1 MALIKIDNSASVNNK
16 KLDNILRKGT
26 TFVGAFSKTC
36 PHCVNMQSEWNKFIS
51 SVNEKNI
58 KATILEIDSAILSSI
73 KNPLINNNVEGF
85 PSLFIIKNNK
95 FVTQYNQ
102 DRKANNFLQFLSKY
116 VSKMPTKHTRRAR
129 RKGTRNNKRFFTL
142 KNRNKSQ

>member
-1 MALIKIDNSASVNNK
+1 MPYIKLENSINNDK
-16 KLDNILRKGT
+16 INSILNKGT

-36 PHCVNMQSEWNKFIS
+36 PHCVNMQSEWKKFIS
-51 SVNEKNI
+51 SVKEKKI

-85 PSLFIIKNNK
+85 PSLFIVKNNK

-102 DRKANNFLQFLSKY
+102 ERKANNFLQFLSKY
-116 VSKMPTKHTRRAR
+116 ASKMPVKHSRRVR
-129 RKGTRNNKRFFTL
+129 RKGRNNKHFLTI
-142 KNRNKSQ
+142 KNRH

>member
-1 MALIKIDNSASVNNK
+1 MPHIKLENKVNNE
-16 KLDNILRKGT
+16 KLNKLLRNGT

-36 PHCVNMQSEWNKFIS
+36 PHCVNMQSEWKKFAS
-51 SVNEKNI
+51 SVKEKNI

-85 PSLFIIKNNK
+85 PSLFIVKNNK

-102 DRKANNFLQFLSKY
+102 ERKANNFLQFLSKY
-116 VSKMPTKHTRRAR
+116 ASNRNTRR
-129 RKGTRNNKRFFTL
+129 KRGSKKHFLTI
-142 KNRNKSQ
+142 KNR

>member
-1 MALIKIDNSASVNNK
+1 MPHIKIENKVNNE
-16 KLDNILRKGT
+16 KLNKLLKNGT

-36 PHCVNMQSEWNKFIS
+36 PHCVNMQSEWKKFAS
-51 SVNEKNI
+51 SVKEKNI

-85 PSLFIIKNNK
+85 PSLFIVKNNK

-102 DRKANNFLQFLSKY
+102 ERKANNFLQFLSKY
-116 VSKMPTKHTRRAR
+116 ASNRNTRR
-129 RKGTRNNKRFFTL
+129 KRGSKKHFLTI
-142 KNRNKSQ
+142 KNR

>member
-1 MALIKIDNSASVNNK
+1 MPHIKLENKVNNE
-16 KLDNILRKGT
+16 KLNKLLRNGT

-36 PHCVNMQSEWNKFIS
+36 PHCVNMQSEWKKFAS
-51 SVNEKNI
+51 SVKEKNI

-85 PSLFIIKNNK
+85 PSLFIVKNNK

-102 DRKANNFLQFLSKY
+102 ERKANNFLQFLSKY
-116 VSKMPTKHTRRAR
+116 ASKMSVKNTR
-129 RKGTRNNKRFFTL
+129 RKGRSKKHFLTI
-142 KNRNKSQ
+142 KNR

>member
-1 MALIKIDNSASVNNK
+1 MPHIKLENKVNNE
-16 KLDNILRKGT
+16 KLNKLLKNGT

-36 PHCVNMQSEWNKFIS
+36 PHCVNMQSEWKKFAS
-51 SVNEKNI
+51 SVKEKNI

-85 PSLFIIKNNK
+85 PSLFIVKNNK

-102 DRKANNFLQFLSKY
+102 ERKANNFLQFLSKY
-116 VSKMPTKHTRRAR
+116 ASNRNTRR
-129 RKGTRNNKRFFTL
+129 KRGSKKHFLTI
-142 KNRNKSQ
+142 KNR